1 MQIAYLFY
9 FFIFTIAI
17 IHFQPILLM
26 QENREIS
33 ALFHLI
39 DDPDEEVFNSVSNR
53 IVSFGRGIIPNLE
66 NLWETTA
73 EETVQERI
81 EMLIHKLHFRDLVE
95 DFTNWK
101 NGSCELLE
109 GALLVARYRFPE
121 MNTNSSLQEMEKIR
135 RNIWLELNSYLT
147 PLEQVNVI
155 TGILYSYYKLK
166 GNEVAYDFPEDFL
179 MNKVI
184 EQKKGNSITNGI
196 LYLIICELLDIPI
209 RAINIPKQFILGYFD
224 IDYNFPNPER
234 QKSEKINFYIDPL
247 NGQIYSHKDVE
258 NYFKRISVPV
268 TSSYFRQL
276 SNKRIIQHLIEEYTK
291 CFTDAAN
298 LYKKNDLIF
307 LAKLLDD

>member
-1 MQIAYLFY
+1 
-9 FFIFTIAI
+9 
-17 IHFQPILLM
+17 M

-39 DDPDEEVFNSVSNR
+39 DDPDEEVFSSVSDR
-53 IVSFGRGIIPNLE
+53 IVSLGRAIIPNLE
-66 NLWETTA
+66 NLWETTPDQN
-73 EETVQERI
+73 VQERI

-95 DFTNWK
+95 EFTEWK
-101 NGSCELLE
+101 NGTCELLQ
-109 GALLVARYRFPE
+109 GALLVSKYRYPE
-121 MNTNSSLQEMEKIR
+121 MNTTTTLQEMEKIR

-179 MNKVI
+179 INKVI
-184 EQKKGNSITNGI
+184 EQKKGNAITNGI

-209 RAINIPKQFILGYFD
+209 KAINIPRQFILGYFD
-224 IDYNFPNPER
+224 VDYNFPNPER

-258 NYFKRISVPV
+258 NYFKRISVPA
-268 TSSYFRQL
+268 TASYFRQL
-276 SNKRIIQHLIEEYTK
+276 GNKRIVQHLLEEYGK
-291 CFTDAAN
+291 CFTDTAN

-307 LAKLLDD
+307 LAKFLDD

>member
-1 MQIAYLFY
+1 
-9 FFIFTIAI
+9 
-17 IHFQPILLM
+17 M

-39 DDPDEEVFNSVSNR
+39 DDPDEEVFSSVSER
-53 IVSFGRGIIPNLE
+53 IVSLGRAIIPNLE
-66 NLWETTA
+66 NLWETTPD
-73 EETVQERI
+73 ENVQERI
-81 EMLIHKLHFRDLVE
+81 ELLIHKLHFRDLVE
-95 DFTNWK
+95 DFTKWK
-101 NGSCELLE
+101 DGSCELLQ
-109 GALLVARYRFPE
+109 GALLAARYRYPE
-121 MNTNSSLQEMEKIR
+121 MNFNTTLQEMEKIR

-166 GNEVAYDFPEDFL
+166 GNEVAYDFQDDFL

-184 EQKKGNSITNGI
+184 ENKKGNSITNGI
-196 LYLIICELLDIPI
+196 LYLVICEMLDIPI

-234 QKSEKINFYIDPL
+234 LKSEKINFYVDPL

-258 NYFKRISVPV
+258 NYFKRISVPP
-268 TSSYFRQL
+268 TPSYFRQL
-276 SNKRIIQHLIEEYTK
+276 NNKRIIQHLLEEYTK
-291 CFTDAAN
+291 CFTNEGN

-307 LAKLLDD
+307 LSKLLDD